1 MTDDVEHPF
10 MSCFV
15 VCISSFKRCL
25 LRAFVYLKNVSSLN
39 LSCKN
44 SLCILG
50 TSLLSITQ
58 FANIFSRSA
67 DCLFTFLTVLCA
79 TRKLLILMKSDLF
92 IFLLLLVLLVLC
104 LGRLDL
110 VQGHRGFLLRLAVLA
125 LTSRSACRSL
135 VHFELIFACGI
146 RKGPT
151 FILPV
156 NSWLYQ
162 YCLLF

>member
-58 FANIFSRSA
+58 FANVFSRSA
-67 DCLFTFLTVLCA
+67 DCLSTFLTVSCA

-92 IFLLLLVLLVLC
+92 IFLFIACAFGVVPRKAGPSTRSQRFSPKTCSFSPYIALC
-104 LGRLDL
+104 M
-110 VQGHRGFLLRLAVLA
+110 
-125 LTSRSACRSL
+125 
-135 VHFELIFACGI
+135 
-146 RKGPT
+146 
-151 FILPV
+151 
-156 NSWLYQ
+156 
-162 YCLLF
+162 